1 MPSPTPTPI
10 IISVNGTVYDDPTG
24 DAGPSLLTGKCF
36 VPGTYG
42 DPVKPGGGSK
52 VRVDPDGQE
61 NPVQGNGTYTV
72 TQVLEAGAKDIIMQ
86 GYDPAYQC
94 TCPTGCQYGNANIA
108 NGSNSGWDFF
118 VSQIRPRWLKVFGGS
133 AHVQGNSVIGVP
145 SGNVFIA
152 DSTGDG
158 PGALTKSSG
167 SQVSFGF
174 GSLSSQSSWNYPD
187 QLSASAWKYGYRAM
201 WLRAGNPSTD
211 PGDGNSPPAAGG
223 VYRKTGD
230 WTILGG
236 GSWTNLSGSR
246 VIFVEGSVTING
258 NITLANGAFLGI
270 VAFGDISVDPT
281 VGNAIAKA
289 SPTSADANLVGAFF
303 ANGNFTGGTTGSQTD
318 KQLVIYGSVAGDAE
332 LNGAGKV
339 SSQRDLGIGNSSPGV
354 AFIWNPN
361 LILNAPQPFTDA
373 VMDWKEV
380 AP

>member
-1 MPSPTPTPI
+1 M
-10 IISVNGTVYDDPTG
+10 VN
-24 DAGPSLLTGKCF
+24 
-36 VPGTYG
+36 
-42 DPVKPGGGSK
+42 
-52 VRVDPDGQE
+52 PDGRE
-61 NPVQGNGTYTV
+61 GPVQGNGSYV
-72 TQVLEAGAKDIIMQ
+72 VNQVLETGSKTIILQ
-86 GYDPAYQC
+86 NADPQYQF
-94 TCPTGCQYGNANIA
+94 TCPTGGQYASASVSGGN
-108 NGSNSGWDFF
+108 NSGWDFF

-133 AHVQGNSVIGVP
+133 AHAQGSLLSNVP

-152 DSTGDG
+152 DFSGDG
-158 PGALTKSSG
+158 PGALTKSSS
-167 SQVSFGF
+167 SQVSFGS
-174 GSLSSQSSWNYPD
+174 GSLSSQSSWNFND
-187 QLSASAWKYGYRAM
+187 LMSAGNWKYGYRAM

-281 VGNAIAKA
+281 VGNAIAKPN
-289 SPTSADANLVGAFF
+289 PTAADANLTGAFF
-303 ANGNFTGGTTGSQTD
+303 ANGNFSGGTNGSQTD
-318 KQLVIYGSVAGDAE
+318 KQLVIYGSVAADAE
-332 LNGAGKV
+332 LNGTGKV
-339 SSQRDLGIGNSSPGV
+339 SSQRDLGFGNSSPGV
-354 AFIWNPN
+354 AFIWNPF

-373 VMDWKEV
+373 VMDWREV